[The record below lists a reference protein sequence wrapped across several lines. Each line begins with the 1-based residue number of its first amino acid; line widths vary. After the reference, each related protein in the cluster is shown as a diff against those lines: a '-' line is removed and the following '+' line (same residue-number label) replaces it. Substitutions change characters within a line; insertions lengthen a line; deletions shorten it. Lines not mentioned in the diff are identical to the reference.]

1 MPTWPTGLSIRREGF
16 GKGKRRLISKLN
28 AVLHT
33 VNRFLLNSNS
43 RDCRIASIFPLV
55 CIVPTI
61 YFHHFISLSIPFLR
75 SDCPSMF
82 RVYSSPFFL
91 LPRLPPSLSTSYL
104 SIYLFLLTGCEVP
117 STALL
122 EARALFRDIRVF
134 RVPWLR
140 ETKGQQWAQTRSQ
153 PYLLLCY
160 NFLPAFL
167 SSFFAS
173 FLPRSLVLYH

>member
-16 GKGKRRLISKLN
+16 GKRKRRLISKLN

-33 VNRFLLNSNS
+33 INRFLLNSNL

-61 YFHHFISLSIPFLR
+61 YFHPISLPTPFLR

-91 LPRLPPSLSTSYL
+91 LSASLLLYLPAFAF
-104 SIYLFLLTGCEVP
+104 FLLTGCEVP

-140 ETKGQQWAQTRSQ
+140 ETKGQQWAQTRFQ

-167 SSFFAS
+167 SSFFVS
-173 FLPRSLVLYH
+173 FLPRSLVFYH